1 MTCQF
6 YLLDLERERRRRAGG
21 RRDKALRRRP
31 GLRENPGHFTRI
43 GDVTADIIKRLR

>member
-1 MTCQF
+1 MCQF

-21 RRDKALRRRP
+21 RQGKALRRRP
-31 GLRENPGHFTRI
+31 GLRETQGQFIRI